1 MEKKRLPIEKSFM
14 LNFHYLPKEEAL
26 KFDTASPEG
35 IYLKQLVPADGQKI
49 NDLWPHAHNGSLYFI
64 QRLIEMNLNIGAFT
78 KEEDELI
85 AWCLRIEMGSFG
97 SLQVD
102 ERFQRRGLGSLMVK
116 LMSRRLAEQSKDI
129 TAGIVDSNYKSRQMF
144 QKLGFKHIDDT
155 HWFTIAPT
163 IPHYRWVD

>member
-1 MEKKRLPIEKSFM
+1 M
-14 LNFHYLPKEEAL
+14 
-26 KFDTASPEG
+26 
-35 IYLKQLVPADGQKI
+35 VPSDGAKI

-78 KEEDELI
+78 KDEDELI

-102 ERFQRRGLGSLMVK
+102 ERFQRRGLGSLIVK
-116 LMSRRLAEQSKDI
+116 IMSKRLAETGKDI
-129 TAGIVDSNYKSRQMF
+129 TAGIVDSNYKSRNMF

-155 HWFTIAPT
+155 HWFTILPT
-163 IPHYRWVD
+163 IPHFRWVD